1 MLILVFLLGTER
13 RGRPFPGRTFWAY
26 MLLYAIS
33 RYIIEFYRGDPRGM
47 MFGMSTSQL
56 ISLILAPLS
65 LAMLV
70 WLARSTPETPQ
81 EMRGRRKAAA

>member
-1 MLILVFLLGTER
+1 
-13 RGRPFPGRTFWAY
+13 

-33 RYIIEFYRGDPRGM
+33 RYVIEFYRGDPRGM
-47 MFGMSTSQL
+47 VLGMSTSQF

-70 WLARSTPETPQ
+70 WLARSSPQTPQ
-81 EMRGRRKAAA
+81 EMRSRKKAAA